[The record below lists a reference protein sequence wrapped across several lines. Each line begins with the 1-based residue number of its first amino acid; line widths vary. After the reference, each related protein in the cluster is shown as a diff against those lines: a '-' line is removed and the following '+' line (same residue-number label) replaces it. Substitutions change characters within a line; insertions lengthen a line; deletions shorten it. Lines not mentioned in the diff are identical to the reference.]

1 MFLRVGADVY
11 LCVFL
16 KWVHV
21 RILVV
26 CLLKGPTK
34 QSFLPIML
42 LNVNNSYLCCVVFF
56 MVQRKRGFSLFLMM
70 NMFLSVLLSFIRES
84 DL

>member
-16 KWVHV
+16 EWVHV
-21 RILVV
+21 RVFV

-42 LNVNNSYLCCVVFF
+42 LNVNNSYVCSVVFF
-56 MVQRKRGFSLFLMM
+56 MIQRKRGFSLFLMM
-70 NMFLSVLLSFIRES
+70 NMFLSVLLSF
-84 DL
+84 

>member
-16 KWVHV
+16 EWVNV
-21 RILVV
+21 RVFV

-42 LNVNNSYLCCVVFF
+42 LNVNN
-56 MVQRKRGFSLFLMM
+56 
-70 NMFLSVLLSFIRES
+70 
-84 DL
+84 

>member
-11 LCVFL
+11 LGVFL

-21 RILVV
+21 RVFV

-34 QSFLPIML
+34 RD
-42 LNVNNSYLCCVVFF
+42 YC
-56 MVQRKRGFSLFLMM
+56 K
-70 NMFLSVLLSFIRES
+70 
-84 DL
+84 

>member
-1 MFLRVGADVY
+1 MYLRVGADVY
-11 LCVFL
+11 LGVFL
-16 KWVHV
+16 EWVHV

-42 LNVNNSYLCCVVFF
+42 LNVNN
-56 MVQRKRGFSLFLMM
+56 
-70 NMFLSVLLSFIRES
+70 
-84 DL
+84 

>member
-16 KWVHV
+16 EWVHV
-21 RILVV
+21 RVFV
-26 CLLKGPTK
+26 CLSIGPTK

-42 LNVNNSYLCCVVFF
+42 LNVNN
-56 MVQRKRGFSLFLMM
+56 
-70 NMFLSVLLSFIRES
+70 
-84 DL
+84 